1 MKFSLKSKLS
11 LTIAIVVLLTV
22 ALISM
27 LSNYFIQDQFK
38 GYIASQQQ
46 KATEQIV
53 KNIGAQYDEKNHS
66 WDVDFVHAIGMS
78 ALNEGYIIKVYN
90 DSGSVVWDAETCDMI
105 LCTNVMDEISHRM
118 MEYPGFEGE
127 YTTEKFPVIQG
138 TKEVGIVS
146 IGFYGPFCLSE
157 DDFRF
162 LDALNR
168 IFLGVGILSLLVS
181 VAAGVFLARNLSNP
195 ILKTVEVTKNIA
207 DGKYGTRISEK
218 TGTKEVDQL
227 IESINHLAQALE
239 KQEALRRRLTADVA
253 HELRTPLTTVQTHI
267 EAILEGVWEPTK
279 ERLESC
285 YAEMNRLSILVSD
298 LESLAK
304 VESENLK
311 LNKTELNLAD
321 LIEKTL
327 SSHEMEFQDKN
338 LKVVVSGSCPA
349 IMADRDRISQ
359 VLINLIS
366 NAVKYTEEGGEIRI
380 TLSDQGDTVNIQ
392 VEDNGIGISQEE
404 LPHIFER
411 FYRTD
416 KSRNRTT
423 GGAGIGLAIVK
434 SIVMAHDG
442 KIEVESKENEGSCFT
457 VMLPK

>member
-1 MKFSLKSKLS
+1 
-11 LTIAIVVLLTV
+11 
-22 ALISM
+22 
-27 LSNYFIQDQFK
+27 
-38 GYIASQQQ
+38 
-46 KATEQIV
+46 
-53 KNIGAQYDEKNHS
+53 
-66 WDVDFVHAIGMS
+66 
-78 ALNEGYIIKVYN
+78 
-90 DSGSVVWDAETCDMI
+90 
-105 LCTNVMDEISHRM
+105 
-118 MEYPGFEGE
+118 
-127 YTTEKFPVIQG
+127 
-138 TKEVGIVS
+138 
-146 IGFYGPFCLSE
+146 
-157 DDFRF
+157 
-162 LDALNR
+162 
-168 IFLGVGILSLLVS
+168 
-181 VAAGVFLARNLSNP
+181 
-195 ILKTVEVTKNIA
+195 
-207 DGKYGTRISEK
+207 
-218 TGTKEVDQL
+218 
-227 IESINHLAQALE
+227 
-239 KQEALRRRLTADVA
+239 
-253 HELRTPLTTVQTHI
+253 
-267 EAILEGVWEPTK
+267 
-279 ERLESC
+279 
-285 YAEMNRLSILVSD
+285 MNRLSILVSD

-380 TLSDQGDTVNIQ
+380 TLYDQGDTVNIQ